1 MLLLLLLLLSTAG
14 FLRIDVDACVIRLD
28 TSNADTPLLCC
39 NCCVRYA
46 AGFLSIDVDGR
57 VIRLDTLSKLLGPGF
72 RLGWLAG
79 PPALAA
85 KFALY
90 TAGTSIV
97 LRLATPSLHVKIL
110 LHQLVTFFFCCCC
123 IVFPPRSWLPQH

>member
-1 MLLLLLLLLSTAG
+1 MFAAPVLAVDISCCCCCCCCCCC
-14 FLRIDVDACVIRLD
+14 FL
-28 TSNADTPLLCC
+28 
-39 NCCVRYA
+39 YHA

-90 TAGTSIV
+90 TAGTSIGANMLSQV
-97 LRLATPSLHVKIL
+97 RIGAARLFSFKL
-110 LHQLVTFFFCCCC
+110 
-123 IVFPPRSWLPQH
+123 

>member
-1 MLLLLLLLLSTAG
+1 VLAVEMPLLLLLVLLLLLLL
-14 FLRIDVDACVIRLD
+14 CY
-28 TSNADTPLLCC
+28 
-39 NCCVRYA
+39 YA

-79 PPALAA
+79 SPALAA

-90 TAGTSIV
+90 TAGTSIGANMLSQV
-97 LRLATPSLHVKIL
+97 RTVTL
-110 LHQLVTFFFCCCC
+110 L
-123 IVFPPRSWLPQH
+123 